1 MSDIASARINS
12 FGSTVPIATHVPPE
26 DFVIEI
32 PISELQ
38 HLFNVQIETYNNL
51 NELLKDQGVL
61 RGRELAEMNEKVR
74 QAVNAEKSPLG
85 KLHLINAYIRQQ
97 IGHIK
102 KALQA
107 RPSTASTK
115 DGQIRQAITKIQLRA
130 ISIIEHIKTL
140 AEGKEKIALNSSQA
154 RQFLAGR
161 EGKPPSRRDVIRALR
176 RTEKLCPALSC
187 THTPNDGRQTI
198 RLTAKSEALKEYDM
212 NFIKIN
218 DERDGWQRSRMK
230 ELQIIF
236 FKDGGSHV

>member
-51 NELLKDQGVL
+51 NELLKDQGIL
-61 RGRELAEMNEKVR
+61 RGRELAEMNARVR
-74 QAVNAEKSPLG
+74 QAVNAEKNPLG

-97 IGHIK
+97 IGHVK

-107 RPSTASTK
+107 RPPTAPTNE
-115 DGQIRQAITKIQLRA
+115 GQIRQAITKIQLRA
-130 ISIIEHIKTL
+130 ISIIEYIKTL
-140 AEGKEKIALNSSQA
+140 AEGKDKIALNSSQA

-161 EGKPPSRRDVIRALR
+161 EGKSPSRRDAIRALKR
-176 RTEKLCPALSC
+176 AEMLCPALSC

-198 RLTAKSEALKEYDM
+198 RLTAKGEALKDFEI
-212 NFIKIN
+212 IKIN
-218 DERDGWQRSRMK
+218 DERSRWQRLRME
-230 ELQIIF
+230 ELHMIF
-236 FKDGGSHV
+236 FKNGGSYA